1 MHEHSCLTQVNHMQQ
16 PNCVCAGIDVE
27 VGRLSNHAGEDGSVR
42 SQAEVISIS
51 SFRKASGLQ
60 ASSDVGST
68 LGEQRTSPVQRGTNL
83 QMPADLPT
91 DSHAQ
96 RSSSLQSSAELQRGC
111 PVRRSVILQ
120 QPVDLP
126 SAAKAHRLSSMQ
138 RTYNVQGAAHAYRSA
153 SLHRAPSVQR
163 SSSLQPQSNLQ
174 SAYSM
179 QGSMDQSVHGVGD
192 EQSSSGLQRLSSFQ
206 SSPSSEGSPQSLWSY
221 LDLMK
226 KRGRLGS
233 LNLHDIE
240 LAHAPGL

>member
-83 QMPADLPT
+83 QNPADLPT
-91 DSHAQ
+91 ESHAQ
-96 RSSSLQSSAELQRGC
+96 RSSSLQSADLQRGYH
-111 PVRRSVILQ
+111 VHRSLNLQ
-120 QPVDLP
+120 PPAELP
-126 SAAKAHRLSSMQ
+126 SAANVQ
-138 RTYNVQGAAHAYRSA
+138 RSTSVQRASNVQGAAHVYTSA

-163 SSSLQPQSNLQ
+163 ASSLQPPSNVQ
-174 SAYSM
+174 SAHRM
-179 QGSMDQSVHGVGD
+179 QRPMDQHENGVGD

-233 LNLHDIE
+233 SNLHDIE

>member
-1 MHEHSCLTQVNHMQQ
+1 MAQ
-16 PNCVCAGIDVE
+16 PICVHAGIDIE
-27 VGRLSNHAGEDGSVR
+27 VGRLSNHEGEDGSVR
-42 SQAEVISIS
+42 SRAEVISRS
-51 SFRKASGLQ
+51 SFRQASGLQ

-83 QMPADLPT
+83 QIPANLPT
-91 DSHAQ
+91 ESHAQ
-96 RSSSLQSSAELQRGC
+96 RSSGLRSADLQRGSH
-111 PVRRSVILQ
+111 VHRLHSLQ
-120 QPVDLP
+120 QPAELP
-126 SAAKAHRLSSMQ
+126 SAA
-138 RTYNVQGAAHAYRSA
+138 NVQRSISVQRASNAEGAAHAYRSA

-163 SSSLQPQSNLQ
+163 ASSLQPPSNVQ
-174 SAYSM
+174 SAHSM
-179 QGSMDQSVHGVGD
+179 QRPMDQHVHGMGD
-192 EQSSSGLQRLSSFQ
+192 KQSSSGLQRLSSFQ